1 LLKDSSSS
9 DESDIK
15 DMILDDDVE
24 QTMVVVAAKV

>member
-24 QTMVVVAAKV
+24 QTMVVIAAKV